1 MRLRSPARGGR
12 GTVAKVAAIISAAAV
27 ALIGVTLPAHAADN
41 PNIRFSNP
49 TLTKIDVAGDPVT
62 DNSRLTLNS
71 GQERVKFDVA
81 WSLPDGSPLV
91 AGDSFTVTLPPEL
104 RSALT
109 TTGGLGRP
117 ELKVD
122 TNGDGQAD
130 TTVGNCEIQAA
141 KFTCTFNE
149 QAANLVGAGG
159 SFTNFGGNLGIQL
172 VAQATTTK
180 EELPFTFSGQTG
192 VVPVDLPGTGGIGP
206 AAPANPYKFTP
217 AQFAKG
223 STAIGSASND
233 ISFVLGISTSLA
245 SSKSFAYLAR
255 QAGNPIAFDGTEK
268 TLTFTDTIGSGLKFD
283 DPANWKFSFTDS
295 DATDTDAPDL
305 VLATG
310 DNTPNV
316 TEKGT
321 WTLKVE
327 PGEATPDGQVAK
339 VTITGPFE
347 ANANYLLAYKGLPS
361 TPGKLKPGFKY
372 ENTFSYDDADVKAN
386 YSRSFGA
393 AFTSDVAMS
402 PDHGTFAITKFVGGP
417 GSALVNQGTAF
428 TVNAKYVLPDQR
440 TADSYPGWTAPGT
453 LNPDNNSG
461 QITYFHS

>member
-295 DATDTDAPDL
+295 DATDTDARI
-305 VLATG
+305 
-310 DNTPNV
+310 
-316 TEKGT
+316 
-321 WTLKVE
+321 WCW
-327 PGEATPDGQVAK
+327 Q
-339 VTITGPFE
+339 
-347 ANANYLLAYKGLPS
+347 
-361 TPGKLKPGFKY
+361 
-372 ENTFSYDDADVKAN
+372 
-386 YSRSFGA
+386 
-393 AFTSDVAMS
+393 
-402 PDHGTFAITKFVGGP
+402 
-417 GSALVNQGTAF
+417 
-428 TVNAKYVLPDQR
+428 
-440 TADSYPGWTAPGT
+440 PGT
-453 LNPDNNSG
+453 TPR
-461 QITYFHS
+461 T